1 MKVLVADK
9 FEKSGIDGL
18 RAAGCDVTLDPDL
31 KDESLTRAVA
41 ETGCEVLVVRS
52 TKVQAPALDAAPGL
66 ALIVRAGAGVNTID
80 VKRASELG
88 IFVANCPGKNS
99 AAVAELTMGLML
111 ALDRRIVDAA
121 CDLRAGRWDKKG
133 YSKARGI
140 KGRTLAI
147 LGLGQIGRDVAT
159 RAKAFGMR
167 VVAWSRSLTAELA
180 HELGIEHAATPL
192 EAARRADVLT
202 VHLALAPETRGLVT
216 QELLGAMP
224 PGGIFINT
232 GRGELVAPG
241 ALAWAVRE
249 RGLRLGLDVYDQEP
263 SGGEGAFSDPIVAE
277 RAVIGTHH
285 IGASTDEA
293 QEAVAAEVVRIVRT
307 YKERGSVL
315 NCVNIADRTPA
326 TCLLAVRHRNRPGV
340 LAHVFNEISR
350 AGINV
355 EDMENVILADARAA
369 CARIKLDV
377 TPGADVIGRIRTG
390 NGNVLGVAAVAL
402 DR

>member
-41 ETGCEVLVVRS
+41 ETECEVLVVRS

-167 VVAWSRSLTAELA
+167 VVAWS
-180 HELGIEHAATPL
+180 
-192 EAARRADVLT
+192 
-202 VHLALAPETRGLVT
+202 
-216 QELLGAMP
+216 
-224 PGGIFINT
+224 
-232 GRGELVAPG
+232 
-241 ALAWAVRE
+241 
-249 RGLRLGLDVYDQEP
+249 
-263 SGGEGAFSDPIVAE
+263 
-277 RAVIGTHH
+277 
-285 IGASTDEA
+285 
-293 QEAVAAEVVRIVRT
+293 
-307 YKERGSVL
+307 
-315 NCVNIADRTPA
+315 
-326 TCLLAVRHRNRPGV
+326 
-340 LAHVFNEISR
+340 
-350 AGINV
+350 
-355 EDMENVILADARAA
+355 
-369 CARIKLDV
+369 
-377 TPGADVIGRIRTG
+377 
-390 NGNVLGVAAVAL
+390 
-402 DR
+402 